1 MEFRELL
8 VLPYSH
14 CWDASGKVCKP
25 ELGDKPDER
34 QKWTNLEI
42 GRLDR
47 NSLQWS
53 KQEIMRV
60 QTKWT
65 SVRGSRNG

>member
-8 VLPYSH
+8 VLLYSH
-14 CWDASGKVCKP
+14 YWDASGKVCKP

-34 QKWTNLEI
+34 KKWTNLEI